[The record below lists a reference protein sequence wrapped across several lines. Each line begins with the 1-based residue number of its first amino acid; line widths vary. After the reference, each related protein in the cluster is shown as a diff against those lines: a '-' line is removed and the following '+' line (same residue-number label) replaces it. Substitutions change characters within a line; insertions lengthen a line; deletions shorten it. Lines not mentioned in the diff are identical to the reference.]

1 MSMNKLAM
9 FMLANGSNGINIE
22 DIYAKETFSVSLVN
36 NSTNENLELIV
47 NKAFSSNLGGHF
59 GMVNFINFTP
69 RLNSSSY
76 NAREISIGTV
86 TTRQGSYGSDILLE
100 GIIPVMF
107 WGGSTKT
114 SSGLLNFNHNQISLI
129 HNGQITET
137 DLETEYQYYIIGG
150 GNLGVVNYPS

>member
-9 FMLANGSNGINIE
+9 FMLANGSNGIKIE
-22 DIYAKETFSVSLVN
+22 DIFAKEKFSVSLVN

-47 NKAFSSNLGGHF
+47 NKAFSSDLGGKL
-59 GMVNFINFTP
+59 GMVNYIDFRP

-107 WGGSTKT
+107 WGGNTKT
-114 SSGLLNFNHNQISLI
+114 SSGLLDFNHNQISLI

-137 DLETEYQYYIIGG
+137 DLETEHQYYIIGG
-150 GNLGVVNYPS
+150 GNLGVVRY

>member
-9 FMLANGSNGINIE
+9 FMLANGSNGIKIE

-59 GMVNFINFTP
+59 GMVNYIDFRP

-86 TTRQGSYGSDILLE
+86 TTRQGSSYGDIELE

-107 WGGSTKT
+107 WGGNTKT
-114 SSGLLNFNHNQISLI
+114 SSGLLRFNHNQISLI
-129 HNGQITET
+129 HNGQITEA
-137 DLETEYQYYIIGG
+137 DLGTENQYYIIGG
-150 GNLGVVNYPS
+150 GNLGVVNY